1 MVGSVKPDYQSLEEP
16 MNSISSNQ
24 VLLGMAI
31 TLFLLGVAIT
41 ISGVFLLVTRATGK
55 DIKTLAAQTAHL
67 VQKGVAE
74 EVAGLV
80 GNASSLLEA
89 MNQLTRTTA
98 GVGVFLTMMGLLLMG
113 SACWLALR
121 ISTSA
126 LVFKP

>member
-1 MVGSVKPDYQSLEEP
+1 

-24 VLLGMAI
+24 ILLGMAI
-31 TLFLLGVAIT
+31 ALFLLGAAIT
-41 ISGVFLLVTRATGK
+41 ISGVVLLLTRATGK

-80 GNASSLLEA
+80 GNASGLLEA
-89 MNQLTRTTA
+89 VNQLTRTTA

-113 SACWLALR
+113 SACWLVLR
-121 ISTSA
+121 ISSSA
-126 LVFKP
+126 LVLKP

>member
-1 MVGSVKPDYQSLEEP
+1 

-24 VLLGMAI
+24 ILLGMAI
-31 TLFLLGVAIT
+31 ALFVLGAAIT
-41 ISGVFLLVTRATGK
+41 ISGVVLLVTRATGK

-80 GNASSLLEA
+80 GNASSLLDA
-89 MNQLTRTTA
+89 LNQLTRTTA
-98 GVGVFLTMMGLLLMG
+98 GVGVFLASMGLLLMG

-121 ISTSA
+121 ISSST